1 MESKAHD
8 YHPDLE
14 EMKRLVNE
22 KANSI
27 LEELT
32 DANLNYFVREAVSVA
47 ESIMEKYVFS
57 IRKVFSN
64 GELAI
69 KDLVEKE
76 RFTNYKT
83 GYQQTMLDWIRKNKP
98 IIRLE
103 MGITSP
109 PIQLPEK
116 RWHFVIM
123 GTGTVG
129 AIALLIGHRWWT
141 ALVVEM
147 VVLAASYFVYKKE
160 KCDSNNYDVD
170 LKQYESEIRTKKET
184 FVNETISQLEKWLR
198 KGEAYSNEL
207 LTTFNL

>member
-14 EMKRLVNE
+14 EMKRLVSE
-22 KANSI
+22 KANAI
-27 LEELT
+27 LGELT

-47 ESIMEKYVFS
+47 ESILEKYVFF

-76 RFTNYKT
+76 RFTNCKT
-83 GYQQTMLDWIRKNKP
+83 GYQQTMLDWIQNNKP
-98 IIRLE
+98 IIKLE

-109 PIQLPEK
+109 PPQLSKK
-116 RWHFVIM
+116 RWHYVTM
-123 GTGTVG
+123 GVGTVG
-129 AIALLIGHRWWT
+129 AIALVISHRWWT
-141 ALVVEM
+141 ALVVEI
-147 VVLAASYFVYKKE
+147 VALAASYFVYKKE

-170 LKQYESEIRTKKET
+170 MKQYESEIRTKKE
-184 FVNETISQLEKWLR
+184 IRSRRLSSR
-198 KGEAYSNEL
+198 SEL
-207 LTTFNL
+207 LHL